1 MAELDTGHEWRIRLQ
16 NLTYNPGEDT
26 EFLLSLLQAGP
37 SARDS
42 RKYLDS
48 FSVRPPAAEIAPGES
63 TPVETQPPGTVNPLV
78 TDLLSHTARRP
89 ALVKIQ
95 GPFTDVQLEAVA
107 KGMAYLQKLG
117 LVSIIIVDR
126 DDIGMDEHGKPMCPS
141 EARRLMLREV
151 ERTTQFLVKHRAPA
165 TPVLSTVVK
174 IRQTDFEDEEGGSKK
189 YETYVEDEG
198 LDVIRRAVEEGE
210 IPVLMPVAMDE
221 LCKSQMVG
229 GNDVIRAL
237 VHGMTAKSQQPANA
251 DPASPVDENNSDI
264 TPLRL
269 LIINREGGIPSYARA
284 GMPHLSINL
293 ESEYDFIQNTFSR
306 EWASSHP
313 TALSNLTLA
322 RDCLEVMPPSGS
334 ALIVSHKSPAA
345 LIANLITNK
354 PAHSASLPH
363 ALLVEGEGKI
373 TRHTP
378 TLIRKGLPVR
388 IVRSVQDIDRAKLTR
403 LLEKSFRRTLNE
415 KAFYARLEK
424 DMDFLIVAG
433 DYAGAALC
441 TFEGRQEKESSET
454 LSSADKTH
462 LPICYLDKFAVLPSH
477 QGDGT
482 VDFLWVALR
491 DETFGLGLKDAANA
505 NIGSLSGV
513 GTGRDLVWRSRG
525 DNPVNKWY
533 YERSNGFTTRG
544 SWKMFWCDAEQRIR
558 GLKGVRAA
566 KGDKGIPVKVVEDEE
581 HGRLEVWGDIVEA
594 IPSAWSK

>member
-1 MAELDTGHEWRIRLQ
+1 MQ
-16 NLTYNPGEDT
+16 

-42 RKYLDS
+42 RKYLAS
-48 FSVRPPAAEIAPGES
+48 FSVRPPAAEPAVDGSLATEA
-63 TPVETQPPGTVNPLV
+63 QPSGTVNPLV

-95 GPFTDVQLEAVA
+95 GPFNDVQLDSVA
-107 KGMAYLQKLG
+107 KGLAYLQKLG

-126 DDIGMDEHGKPMCPS
+126 DDIGMDEHGKPMCES

-151 ERTTQFLVKHRAPA
+151 ERTTQFLVKHRVSA
-165 TPVLSTVVK
+165 TPVLSTVVR
-174 IRQTDFEDEEGGSKK
+174 IRKSDFEDEEGGSNN

-221 LCKSQMVG
+221 LCKSQMLG

-237 VHGMTAKSQQPANA
+237 VKGMTAKTKQPPTA
-251 DPASPVDENNSDI
+251 DPASPIEENSSDI

-269 LIINREGGIPSYARA
+269 LIINREGGVPSYARA

-293 ESEYDFIQNTFSR
+293 QSEYDFIQNTFSGD
-306 EWASSHP
+306 WASSHP

-378 TLIRKGLPVR
+378 TLIRKGLPIR
-388 IVRSVQDIDRAKLTR
+388 IIRSAQDIDRTKLTK
-403 LLEKSFRRTLNE
+403 LLEKSFRRTLDSD
-415 KAFYARLEK
+415 AFYARLER
-424 DMDFLIVAG
+424 DLDFLIVAG

-441 TFEGRQEKESSET
+441 TFEGRKEKETSST
-454 LSSADKTH
+454 LSDSDKTH

-544 SWKMFWCDAEQRIR
+544 KWKMFWCDAEQRIR

-581 HGRLEVWGDIVEA
+581 QGRLEVWGDIVEG
-594 IPSAWSK
+594 IPSAWSS